1 VWLALLLAIINQV
14 FSLLDPLIFR
24 HIIDNVATKFTDK
37 NSTFQDFVGAIL
49 PLLGASVGVA
59 FVSRVAK
66 NFQDYFINT
75 ITQKIGAE
83 MYADG
88 IRHSLELP
96 YETFEDQRSGETLG
110 KLQKVRVDVEKLIS
124 SGINIFFQ
132 SLVALVFVTIY
143 AVSVHW
149 SIVPLFLTIGLLLV
163 GLVRY

>member
-1 VWLALLLAIINQV
+1 MKILLPYLKRYQTTVWLALLLAIINQV

-75 ITQKIGAE
+75 ITG
-83 MYADG
+83 
-88 IRHSLELP
+88 H
-96 YETFEDQRSGETLG
+96 
-110 KLQKVRVDVEKLIS
+110 
-124 SGINIFFQ
+124 
-132 SLVALVFVTIY
+132 
-143 AVSVHW
+143 
-149 SIVPLFLTIGLLLV
+149 
-163 GLVRY
+163 